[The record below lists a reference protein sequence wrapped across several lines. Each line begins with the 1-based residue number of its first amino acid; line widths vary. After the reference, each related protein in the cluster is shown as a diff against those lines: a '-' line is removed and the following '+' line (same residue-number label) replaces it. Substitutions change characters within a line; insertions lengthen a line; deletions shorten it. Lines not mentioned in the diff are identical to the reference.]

1 MPRSR
6 WRKPR
11 RITQQIHEPPADE
24 CEQLGCCAGECR
36 TGRTDRAA
44 TSGER
49 ILGRE
54 EGLHQ
59 APKGSAQVH
68 DGECKF
74 ASNLRA
80 PQVANCPRNAVGVA
94 TGSLGKNFLA
104 TRNSCLTN
112 LSVSFAPATACC
124 CADNFPRAVE
134 RRRPRQDRRGGWSS
148 RPSAPATSAG
158 ELSVSF
164 PLRHEQKE
172 QRVDHSRDP
181 PSTEFTCPR
190 SRHVGLVPSGP
201 AIWKV

>member
-1 MPRSR
+1 MNVSSSDVALVSTAGGGS
-6 WRKPR
+6 
-11 RITQQIHEPPADE
+11 ICSASPAKNTR
-24 CEQLGCCAGECR
+24 Q
-36 TGRTDRAA
+36 
-44 TSGER
+44 
-49 ILGRE
+49 E
-54 EGLHQ
+54 EGLHK
-59 APKGSAQVH
+59 APEEKGVRQVH

-104 TRNSCLTN
+104 TRDSCLTN
-112 LSVSFAPATACC
+112 LPVRFAPATACC

-190 SRHVGLVPSGP
+190 SRQLVEVLGRQETPRMGPSREIP
-201 AIWKV
+201 